1 MRKTSFDG
9 SVGENVQTLRKARDM
24 SQAQLADL
32 MTRASD
38 SSIHQQTVLRIEKGE
53 RPLKLS
59 EAIALAKIFGVPPT
73 ALWRV
78 SEVDSLTGTW
88 LQRVED
94 LEHRREVARVDFEA
108 VDRAY
113 VEAVRLA
120 SAFLHLQEY
129 LEYGNPSAVPDS
141 LEEIAG
147 AADRI
152 SDSTPIRDRFRFS
165 DVLREI
171 GVTND
176 EIESAAQAGD
186 GTAASIARHILKN
199 HTFERQA
206 PE

>member
-1 MRKTSFDG
+1 
-9 SVGENVQTLRKARDM
+9 M

-176 EIESAAQAGD
+176 EIEIAVQAGD
-186 GTAASIARHILKN
+186 GTATSIARHILKN
-199 HTFERQA
+199 HTFERQV